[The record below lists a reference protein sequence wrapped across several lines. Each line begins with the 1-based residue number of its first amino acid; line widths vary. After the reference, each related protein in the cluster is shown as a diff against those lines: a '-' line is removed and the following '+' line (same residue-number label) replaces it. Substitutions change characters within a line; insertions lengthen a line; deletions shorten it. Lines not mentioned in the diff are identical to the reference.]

1 MKSLCV
7 YCGSS
12 LGKSPFF
19 LAAAKALAHELVRRD
34 IRLVYG
40 GASVGIMGVIAD
52 TVLAGGGQVVGVIP
66 QALLDKEVSHT
77 GLTELFV
84 VDSMHTRK
92 AKMAELSDGFVALP
106 GGFGTLEELFEVLT
120 WSQLGFH
127 QKPIALLN
135 VEGYYDHLLAF
146 LQQSVDQQYLKAQH
160 HKLLLASD
168 DVEHMLEQ
176 LLNYKPVA
184 GDKWIGE
191 GET

>member
-1 MKSLCV
+1 MKSLCI

-12 LGKSPFF
+12 LGKSPAYS
-19 LAAAKALAHELVRRD
+19 AAAKVLGNELVSRG

-66 QALLDKEVSHT
+66 QALVDKEVSHQ
-77 GLTELFV
+77 GLTELLV

-92 AKMAELSDGFVALP
+92 ARMAELSDGFVALP
-106 GGFGTLEELFEVLT
+106 GGFGTLEELFEGLT

-127 QKPIALLN
+127 RKPIGLLN

-146 LQQSVDQQYLKAQH
+146 LQQCVDQQFLKNQH
-160 HKLLLASD
+160 HELLLAST
-168 DVEHMLEQ
+168 DVKQ
-176 LLNYKPVA
+176 LLDELTSFKPLI

>member
-12 LGKSPFF
+12 LGKSPAY
-19 LAAAKALAHELVRRD
+19 LAAAKVLGQELVARD

-52 TVLAGGGQVVGVIP
+52 TVLAGGGEVMGVIP
-66 QALLDKEVSHT
+66 QALVDKEVSHS

-106 GGFGTLEELFEVLT
+106 GGFGTMEELFEVLT

-127 QKPIALLN
+127 QKPIGLLN

-146 LQQSVDQQYLKAQH
+146 LQQSVEQQYIKPKH
-160 HKLLLASD
+160 HQLLLSATDISALL
-168 DVEHMLEQ
+168 EKMLGFEP
-176 LLNYKPVA
+176 LK

-191 GET
+191 SDI